1 MTPYEFVKAN
11 FDLPVDL
18 YPFQVEAVNKLA
30 TLERAGY
37 YLSVGC
43 GKTITTIA
51 ASLYKLGKKH
61 VKTVVCL
68 MPPILITNWE
78 RTLTKIPG
86 VSVTAYRGTPKKRA
100 ELDLSADFVLMSY
113 QIFKA
118 DWDKLHAY
126 YQLDTVCLL
135 CDEATSLKNIA
146 SATYKAVRDFTTT
159 NHIMLLTG
167 TPLSTPIDG
176 YAYVKTI
183 SPGIYRNLHQFEQ
196 IHVEERDF
204 FKKPTKWANLDLL
217 KENLEHNSARVLKE
231 DALKDLPPVT
241 YTEMFYD
248 LSPAHLKL
256 YQQLA
261 SEQLKVLDNG
271 DKIDITNVSA
281 LFNALQQIPANS
293 EHFSGGEVDSTIF
306 DLIDE
311 IMDELGNEKLVLFT
325 RYRMTNKRV
334 EEKCAK
340 YGVRVIYGGVSAKQ
354 QQDSIDTF
362 VNDPSCRMIAL
373 QVQAAGFGVDSLQSV
388 CKDALFIELPYT
400 AAAFEQA
407 EARLHRGG
415 QKGNVN
421 IRIALAEKTIQ
432 NYIWQMVQGK
442 SALVNLC
449 IRGSTALQD
458 SVFGVTSRQP
468 A

>member
-1 MTPYEFVKAN
+1 MTPYEFVKSHY
-11 FDLPVDL
+11 DLPVDL
-18 YPFQVEAVNKLA
+18 YPFQVEAVNNLA
-30 TLERAGY
+30 PLERAGL
-37 YLSVGC
+37 YLGVGT
-43 GKTITTIA
+43 GKTVTSTVMA
-51 ASLYKLGKKH
+51 LYKLKRGH
-61 VKTVVCL
+61 VRSVICL
-68 MPPILITNWE
+68 MPPILITNWK
-78 RTLTKIPG
+78 RTLTTIPG
-86 VSVTAYRGTPKKRA
+86 VRVTAYRGTPKKRA
-100 ELDLSADFVLMSY
+100 DLDLSADFVLMSY
-113 QIFKA
+113 QIFKQ
-118 DWDKLHAY
+118 DWDRLHAY
-126 YQLDTVCLL
+126 YMLDTVCLL
-135 CDEATSLKNIA
+135 CDEATAIKNIA
-146 SATYKAVRDFTTT
+146 SATYKAVRDFTAV

-231 DALKDLPPVT
+231 DVLKDLPPIT

-261 SEQLKVLDNG
+261 SEQLKVLENG

-281 LFNALQQIPANS
+281 LFNALQQIPANA
-293 EHFSGGEVDSTIF
+293 EHFSGGEVDSTVF

-311 IMDELGNEKLVLFT
+311 VMEELGDDKLVLFT

-334 EEKCAK
+334 LEKCAK
-340 YGVRVIYGGVSAKQ
+340 YGVLAIYGEISSKQ
-354 QQDSIDTF
+354 QQQAIDTF
-362 VNDPSCRMIAL
+362 VNDSSCRMIAL
-373 QVQAAGFGVDSLQSV
+373 QVEAAGFGIDKLQDV

-407 EARLHRGG
+407 EARLHRSG

-458 SVFGVTSRQP
+458 SVFGVTNGP
-468 A
+468 AI